1 MPSCHLEVQVQAI
14 NVSFTVAKM
23 TISGVHILKKKPQ
36 AFEIIQVQ
44 LFYTG
49 NHEIQMSYIHNII
62 KVMKSAL
69 VAKLHVKKN
78 PYL

>member
-1 MPSCHLEVQVQAI
+1 MPSCHLEVQVQAK

-23 TISGVHILKKKPQ
+23 TISGVHILKKKTQ

-69 VAKLHVKKN
+69 GAKLHVKKN